1 MVPSWNISCEKLT
14 DGRKVG
20 QYSAWAESTIYYSNV
35 FRYFR
40 RLLITH
46 WQLMMV
52 PALIVRQLG
61 GASTV
66 KLMASHVKDYWYISY
81 PQIQWYLFNDAYI
94 LSLDWQ
100 RRGPGRMS
108 CKFWRRDR
116 QDLSEKMTWNFSFF
130 LWTHDM
136 EGLKDKLQG
145 LINTCRLAKRGEE
158 LPLEEQ
164 LWTPLH
170 RYNVFLRL

>member
-1 MVPSWNISCEKLT
+1 MLLVFLWTEFVGSFDGSYGIYAWLHTYIQIWDVMPLHWRT
-14 DGRKVG
+14 DGKWKVG
-20 QYSAWAESTIYYSNV
+20 QYSAWTESTIYYSNV

-130 LWTHDM
+130 VNARY
-136 EGLKDKLQG
+136 GR
-145 LINTCRLAKRGEE
+145 IKR
-158 LPLEEQ
+158 
-164 LWTPLH
+164 
-170 RYNVFLRL
+170 